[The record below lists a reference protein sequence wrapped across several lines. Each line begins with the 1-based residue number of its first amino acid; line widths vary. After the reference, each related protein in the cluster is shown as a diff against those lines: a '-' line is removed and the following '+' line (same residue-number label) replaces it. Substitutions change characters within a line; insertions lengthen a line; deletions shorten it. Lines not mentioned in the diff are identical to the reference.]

1 MGHVGSDD
9 NGYVHTGGHR
19 QSKCLATASLGR
31 AQSWAAQPCC
41 RTALSGPSPFSSI
54 DVLRQTLALSN
65 LGRAQSRCREAKVVS
80 LGACAVL
87 LATALPPPRL
97 RTFLPTQLIT
107 ERNTSQVISHLG
119 LQTTL

>member
-1 MGHVGSDD
+1 M
-9 NGYVHTGGHR
+9 
-19 QSKCLATASLGR
+19 
-31 AQSWAAQPCC
+31 
-41 RTALSGPSPFSSI
+41 
-54 DVLRQTLALSN
+54 
-65 LGRAQSRCREAKVVS
+65 VS

-97 RTFLPTQLIT
+97 RTFLPTQLTT